1 MIYLKS
7 MKSLKQIFFLNIF
20 ILMLFSS
27 CIQKEDSSQQLLINH
42 LDSLRQEIKNLN
54 ERLSQQEQVK
64 DSSSTTSPE
73 NQPKERKQ
81 KLQEKTQE
89 PAPQKTPPL
98 KVPEHLPEHNPIPEH
113 LTKRAIKPDA
123 NDTIKHFYV
132 NKKISVLIT
141 PWKDGKRQY
150 FLYDLYGNVTYEME
164 EIRLSYQQSISL
176 KFHENGAVS
185 AAKINLNPGASR
197 YWYET
202 EITFDSVNEPIH
214 KKSVQLPVESVVQYM
229 EKPEMWDRMNK
240 RWIKQEIIREYNTP
254 DRDY

>member
-1 MIYLKS
+1 MT
-7 MKSLKQIFFLNIF
+7 SLKLIVAFTCSG
-20 ILMLFSS
+20 LMLFSS

-54 ERLSQQEQVK
+54 ERLSKQEQVK
-64 DSSSTTSPE
+64 DSVITTDPKLK
-73 NQPKERKQ
+73 PKEKTP
-81 KLQEKTQE
+81 EKTQE
-89 PAPQKTPPL
+89 TAPQKTPPQ

-123 NDTIKHFYV
+123 NDTIKHFYI
-132 NKKISVLIT
+132 NKKISVLIS

-185 AAKINLNPGASR
+185 VAKINLNPGASR

-214 KKSVQLPVESVVQYM
+214 KKSVQLPVESVVQHM
-229 EKPEMWDRMNK
+229 EKPELWDRMNK
-240 RWIKQEIIREYNTP
+240 KWIKQEIIREYNTP
-254 DRDY
+254 NKDY